1 MAGEKTPA
9 PVPWRLMRPGTELH
23 GARARRQTQETRRR
37 VFEKNARLRFDS
49 LGGPP
54 SARAFRRMV
63 NRCMGD
69 VPMPPRTTML
79 PVNTLRQIQKLFP
92 THAAALDDWQRGFI
106 QDQLARLDRWGD
118 DIRLSEKQAAV
129 LDKALT
135 VMKKA
140 AGADEGQA

>member
-1 MAGEKTPA
+1 
-9 PVPWRLMRPGTELH
+9 
-23 GARARRQTQETRRR
+23 
-37 VFEKNARLRFDS
+37 
-49 LGGPP
+49 
-54 SARAFRRMV
+54 
-63 NRCMGD
+63 
-69 VPMPPRTTML
+69 ML

-92 THAAALDDWQRGFI
+92 THAHALDDWQRGFI